1 MRAFFWSAS
10 IALVTMLY
18 VVGCGRDSA
27 PPAAAKATPDKSA
40 AAAHGHDHAAGNHD
54 HGDHEH
60 ADGHDHHDVPITEA
74 DVQMPANYAEAV
86 TRIQGYRDAIRSAAT
101 GAEPELAHRPLDEL
115 DIVLNRLP
123 EIARDSGVPKQQW
136 EAINTGAREL
146 RNLFNQVHAAI
157 DEHHEPDYAA
167 VAQPIDEQ
175 IAKLTQAL
183 ATP

>member
-1 MRAFFWSAS
+1 MRAFVWSALFV
-10 IALVTMLY
+10 LVTTLY

-27 PPAAAKATPDKSA
+27 PPAADKATPDKA
-40 AAAHGHDHAAGNHD
+40 AATHGHDHD
-54 HGDHEH
+54 HGDHDH
-60 ADGHDHHDVPITEA
+60 AEGQDHHDVPITEA

-86 TRIQGYRDAIRSAAT
+86 TRIQSYRDAIRTAAT
-101 GAEPELAHRPLDEL
+101 GADPELAHRPLDEL

-157 DEHHEPDYAA
+157 DEHRKPDYAA